1 MLYFFIGI
9 NNVLSLFPYIFTIT
23 FYIRFSLALGLPIF
37 SGVIRYSIIYEFSLF
52 FAHLVPLGS
61 PYPLIPLIVLIEL
74 VRLSIRPLTLA
85 VRLIANITTGH
96 LLIVLLRLP
105 LKSLNLILF
114 LINLNIIIILFI
126 LELAVSF
133 IQAYVFRL
141 LSNLYFSS
149 ENSPNFINIHNKRI
163 NSIIL
168 KNI

>member
-1 MLYFFIGI
+1 M
-9 NNVLSLFPYIFTIT
+9 
-23 FYIRFSLALGLPIF
+23 
-37 SGVIRYSIIYEFSLF
+37 
-52 FAHLVPLGS
+52 
-61 PYPLIPLIVLIEL
+61 